1 LNIYAGFT
9 KFTCEEVVTFIIEAT
24 VLYPPSR

>member
-1 LNIYAGFT
+1 MQVSLNLLVQ
-9 KFTCEEVVTFIIEAT
+9 EVVTFIIEAT